1 MSLSASSA
9 TVARQGDS
17 YLIVFENTREQS
29 AVRVPRSLLVHL
41 YRQIDRALKPESGSE

>member
-1 MSLSASSA
+1 MTLSASSA
-9 TVARQGDS
+9 TVSRQGES

-41 YRQIDRALKPESGSE
+41 SRQIDRALKSGSGSE